1 MQHARAG
8 NAQHFIRRH
17 IWLPA
22 LAVLFVFYVW
32 DIGANPPGF
41 FLDESSISYNA
52 YLIAQT
58 GADEH
63 SVRFPLYFRAFGEYK
78 NPTYVYLLAL
88 VYKIFPPNI
97 LLARLLSTALGFAAA
112 LLIGRLAYRVS
123 KHRGIG
129 VTVGLAAMF
138 VPWLFEVSRL
148 VFEVALFPLALAL
161 FLLWLYRAQL
171 KERWSL
177 ADAGRL
183 ALALALI
190 TYTYSIGRLLA
201 PLLAFGFV
209 LFVTRR
215 NLSGVARAWAL
226 YALTLLP
233 LFLFTLRHPGALT
246 ARFHDLSYIKPES
259 AITETIFN
267 FISHYINNWSLRSLL
282 LVGDENARH
291 HVSGAGGSLFVAVF
305 VLSLLGIAVVLR
317 SRRHE
322 AWWRFNFYGLL
333 VSIVPTALTID
344 NFHALRSIAFPVFL
358 LLFNIPALLWLTE
371 GGARA
376 ALRRTILYA
385 LLTCA
390 LLQGVWFMWRFHRD
404 GAKRRDDFEA
414 GYVEIFDAAL
424 ATGKRPIYLVDKI
437 PYPPGYIHGY
447 WYGVL
452 HGIDRSQFIGLPN
465 GASAPAGSLVIGSQ
479 EPCPNCTVVGRT
491 FLYNAFISR

>member
-1 MQHARAG
+1 MQHTRAG
-8 NAQHFIRRH
+8 NAQHFVRRH
-17 IWLPA
+17 FWLPA

-32 DIGANPPGF
+32 GIGANPPGF
-41 FLDESSISYNA
+41 FLDESSIAYNA

-63 SVRFPLYFRAFGEYK
+63 GVRFPLYFRAFGEYK
-78 NPTYVYLLAL
+78 NPAYVYLLVL
-88 VYKIFPPNI
+88 VYKIFPPGI
-97 LLARLLSTALGFAAA
+97 LLARLLSAALGFAAA

-129 VTVGLAAMF
+129 VLVGLAAMF
-138 VPWLFEVSRL
+138 VPWLFEISRL

-177 ADAGRL
+177 ADAVRL

-215 NLSGVARAWAL
+215 NLSGVVRAWAL

-233 LFLFTLRHPGALT
+233 LFLFTRRHPGALT

-259 AITETIFN
+259 AITETIYN
-267 FISHYINNWSLRSLL
+267 FINQYINNWSLRSLL
-282 LVGDENARH
+282 LVGDLNARH
-291 HVSGAGGSLFVAVF
+291 HVSGAGGSLLVAVF
-305 VLSLLGIAVVLR
+305 VLSVIGIAIALC
-317 SRRHE
+317 SHRHE

-333 VSIVPTALTID
+333 ASIVPTALTID
-344 NFHALRSIAFPVFL
+344 NFHTLRSIAFPVFL
-358 LLFNIPALLWLTE
+358 LLFNIPAFLWLT
-371 GGARA
+371 GSGARVS
-376 ALRRTILYA
+376 LRRTILFL

-390 LLQGVWFMWRFHRD
+390 LLQGAWFMWRFHA
-404 GAKRRDDFEA
+404 GGTKRTTDFEA
-414 GYVEIFDAAL
+414 GYAEIFTAAL
-424 ATGKRPIYLVDKI
+424 ATGHRPVYLIDRS
-437 PYPPGYIHGY
+437 PLLGYIHGY

-452 HGIDRSQFIGLPN
+452 HGVDRSQFIRLPD
-465 GASAPAGSLVIGSQ
+465 GVRAPAGSLVIGSQ
-479 EPCPNCTVVGRT
+479 EPCPDCTVIGRT
-491 FLYNAFISR
+491 FLYNAFISQ